1 MSDSPFHYIFVINI
15 PFFGVHA
22 FHSVAGGMVEK
33 AIKFEQSG
41 GFKFALG
48 VLGSVY
54 AHNSSTGDWTFTEW
68 YDRFP
73 FQQKTF

>member
-1 MSDSPFHYIFVINI
+1 VSVVFAVNLIPIFCARVCVYY
-15 PFFGVHA
+15 PD
-22 FHSVAGGMVEK
+22 AGGMVEK

-68 YDRFP
+68 CDCFP
-73 FQQKTF
+73 FQRKIF